1 MWQIVNFLASFK
13 YLQIMRA
20 LYSTLLSFR
29 LLLLDRVPVHR
40 VLKQRSKEVHF
51 FAEIKETSI
60 SGTS

>member
-1 MWQIVNFLASFK
+1 MWQIVNCLASFK

-40 VLKQRSKEVHF
+40 VLKERSKEVHF
-51 FAEIKETSI
+51 FA
-60 SGTS
+60 GN